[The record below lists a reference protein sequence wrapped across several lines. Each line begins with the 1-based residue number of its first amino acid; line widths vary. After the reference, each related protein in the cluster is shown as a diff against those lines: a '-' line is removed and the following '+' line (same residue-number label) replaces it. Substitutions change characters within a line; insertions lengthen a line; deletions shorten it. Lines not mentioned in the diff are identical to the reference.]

1 VALYL
6 DYSYAAHNTPRQL
19 SHKRK
24 THMNKP
30 AYILALLF
38 AVIFSGC
45 QVAYVK
51 PAKGEM
57 AGDVTVY
64 QGFSR
69 SAVGAQNTLDAATTK
84 TSEFLTADVS
94 PELSSEINPSISS
107 EINPALASEINPSL
121 AGNSAEITPEVSTE
135 LAADVSPEISPELE
149 VSDLS
154 DVATGGAEP
163 IEEEEAEEVVEDE

>member
-1 VALYL
+1 MALYL

-94 PELSSEINPSISS
+94 PELSSEINPAISS
-107 EINPALASEINPSL
+107 EINPGLSSEINPTLASEINPSV
-121 AGNSAEITPEVSTE
+121 AGNSAEINPDIATE
-135 LAADVSPEISPELE
+135 LAADISPE
-149 VSDLS
+149 VSDIS

-163 IEEEEAEEVVEDE
+163 VDPEEVVE